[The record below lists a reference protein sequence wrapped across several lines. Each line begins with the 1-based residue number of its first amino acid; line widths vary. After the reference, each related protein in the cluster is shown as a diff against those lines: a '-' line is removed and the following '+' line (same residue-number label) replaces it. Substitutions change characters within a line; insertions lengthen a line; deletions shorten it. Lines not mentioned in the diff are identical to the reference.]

1 MKKEERKFHSCQYR
15 EDKGFMCSLD
25 CNEDCPLHPDYEDD
39 YEDEDL
45 EEAVDGVFQSGFDYG
60 FKKGYKARRDEEIED
75 FEPIEWK
82 LSDTP
87 HTTLK
92 TYGLSE
98 EHHCAC
104 PCGLDC
110 CEFNDYNLDVSDCEG
125 CEFNLGD
132 FEDEDLEE
140 IEALYQAGELEPD
153 TAKAYEMGKNY
164 GFEQGM
170 KELSIAS
177 EENYLEGYKD
187 ALLGEPCFIE
197 DEEIENILEDI
208 KERKKDYNLSYD
220 TEFLSLVKEIQ
231 KNVCQL
237 HKYSDNQEF
246 KRNTYDILHLLTE
259 LTQLMVMKP
268 VYDYWVRLED
278 IED

>member
-1 MKKEERKFHSCQYR
+1 MKKDNKFFAREEHFCPYNKNAT
-15 EDKGFMCSLD
+15 CSGWTCD
-25 CNEDCPLHPDYEDD
+25 STCEIHPDYEDD

-87 HTTLK
+87 LK

-98 EHHCAC
+98 EEH
-104 PCGLDC
+104 PC
-110 CEFNDYNLDVSDCEG
+110 DCE
-125 CEFNLGD
+125 CCPFGD

-140 IEALYQAGELEPD
+140 IEVLYQAGELEPD

-164 GFEQGM
+164 GYEQGM
-170 KELSIAS
+170 KELYLAS

-187 ALLGEPCFIE
+187 AITGEPCFIE
-197 DEEIENILEDI
+197 NEEIEKILEDI
-208 KERKKDYNLSYD
+208 KERKKDYNLNYD
-220 TEFLSLVKEIQ
+220 TDFLDLIKDLQDAIC
-231 KNVCQL
+231 KL
-237 HKYSDNQEF
+237 HKYSKNPEF
-246 KRNTYDILHLLTE
+246 KRNLYDIFHLVTE
-259 LTQLMVMKP
+259 ITQLMVMKP
-268 VYDYWVRLED
+268 VYEYWVKLED
-278 IED
+278 E